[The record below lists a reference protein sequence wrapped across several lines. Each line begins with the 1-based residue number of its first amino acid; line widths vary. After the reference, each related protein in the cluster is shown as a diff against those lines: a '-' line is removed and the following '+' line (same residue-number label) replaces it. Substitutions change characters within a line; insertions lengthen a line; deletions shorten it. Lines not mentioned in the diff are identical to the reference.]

1 MDNSGTQDVKFTQTL
16 ENVVAKV
23 MRQMRLPEDDE
34 DRLYDY
40 AEDFLRDLNN
50 DTFHKIKVY
59 EGKINPNKT
68 ITFPPDFIDW
78 MKMGYQVGSQIA
90 PLGRSEN
97 LALNGKV
104 VSVPTVMDT
113 IAIPFPWPA
122 SNYPDSPMFVPRTY
136 IPTWQIDYSARQ
148 IKLDPM
154 VKIPNF
160 YMEYL
165 ADCIDV
171 SCGILVHPFFQTALM
186 AHMMFWISCHTPSR
200 KGEVGLYQQRLDDE
214 ISKMRQR
221 VAPSAQEIISD
232 FRRVMY

>member
-1 MDNSGTQDVKFTQTL
+1 MEQQKEEVHYTQTL
-16 ENVVAKV
+16 KKIVGKV

-50 DTFHKIKVY
+50 DTFPTVK
-59 EGKINPNKT
+59 EFNGKANPNKT

-78 MKMGYQVGSQIA
+78 LKMGYQVGTQIA
-90 PLGRSEN
+90 PLAKSEN

-104 VSVPTVMDT
+104 VSATTLLDSV
-113 IAIPFPWPA
+113 AIPFPWPA
-122 SNYPDSPMFVPRTY
+122 SNYPDSPMFIPRNY
-136 IPTWQIDYSARQ
+136 IPTWQINYKERV

-165 ADCIDV
+165 ADCVDV
-171 SCGILVHPFFQTALM
+171 SKGVIVHPFFQTALIL
-186 AHMMFWISCHTPSR
+186 HLRFWISCDTPSR
-200 KGEVGLYQQRLDDE
+200 SADKSLYEQKLNEE
-214 ISKMRQR
+214 IGRMRQR
-221 VAPSAQEIISD
+221 VMPSAGEIIAD